1 MVFASLGLVYAT
13 ELLLRT
19 LRLLSMHS
27 TSCPACME
35 KTWQTHTNFA
45 LVGQSKHQ
53 TLQQDA
59 AVQNISPK
67 PLETWS
73 SYRNNFPRECFK
85 SKAAFLLP
93 GGDGLSGRGF
103 QRERESC
110 SLSRCWGTEL
120 GPWTSHEKA
129 GAKTHSE
136 EHAFGKCQWT
146 SVNEEGRMESEPPPA
161 VAPWLW
167 EIPWSFL
174 SCAMA
179 QLEASGDLSLLP
191 GSLALL
197 PRSLALLPGNRAF
210 LNHTAA
216 STPSTHIISFLCQ
229 EQGPSNPHTCIMDP
243 FFAVFCGVKKNK
255 VTSVFPYPWE
265 KDIN

>member
-19 LRLLSMHS
+19 LLLLSMHS

-73 SYRNNFPRECFK
+73 SYRNNFPRESFK

-103 QRERESC
+103 QRERGSC

-120 GPWTSHEKA
+120 GPCTSHEKA

-146 SVNEEGRMESEPPPA
+146 SVNEEGEMESQSLHQLLYPDSERYLSPSWAVRWHSWRPLEILPFSLGALPFSPGALPFSLGTFWTTQLPPPLQLILS
-161 VAPWLW
+161 P
-167 EIPWSFL
+167 SFVRNRDHPIL
-174 SCAMA
+174 THISWTP
-179 QLEASGDLSLLP
+179 SLL
-191 GSLALL
+191 
-197 PRSLALLPGNRAF
+197 
-210 LNHTAA
+210 
-216 STPSTHIISFLCQ
+216 C
-229 EQGPSNPHTCIMDP
+229 
-243 FFAVFCGVKKNK
+243 
-255 VTSVFPYPWE
+255 SVE
-265 KDIN
+265 